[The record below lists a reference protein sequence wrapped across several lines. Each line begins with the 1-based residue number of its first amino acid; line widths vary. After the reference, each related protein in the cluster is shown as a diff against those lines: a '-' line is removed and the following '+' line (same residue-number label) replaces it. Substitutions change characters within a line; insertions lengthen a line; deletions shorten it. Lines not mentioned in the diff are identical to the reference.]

1 MPASRRGGGAADAQ
15 PAPGRGGD
23 TEAKV
28 RQQKSEDRDAIP
40 DLLLKHPD
48 ATLSTYVWRQIKH
61 MKHASETLALTPDLL
76 LKHPDETLAT
86 YVRNS

>member
-1 MPASRRGGGAADAQ
+1 MPASRRGRGAADAQ
-15 PAPGRGGD
+15 PAPGRGGGD

-48 ATLSTYVWRQIKH
+48 ATLSTYV
-61 MKHASETLALTPDLL
+61 
-76 LKHPDETLAT
+76 
-86 YVRNS
+86 